1 MSSRLLA
8 ALASI
13 VLTDL
18 AQKKVR
24 APWFANY
31 TS

>member
-18 AQKKVR
+18 AQEKLR
-24 APWFANY
+24 APWFAKD